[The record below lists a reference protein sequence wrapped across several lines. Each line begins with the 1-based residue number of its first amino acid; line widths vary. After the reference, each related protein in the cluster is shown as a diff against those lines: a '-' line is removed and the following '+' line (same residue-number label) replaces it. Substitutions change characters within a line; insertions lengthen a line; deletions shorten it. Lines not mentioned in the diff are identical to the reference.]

1 MSESIDLDS
10 IIGKIMKIDKL
21 PQATANISELEFV
34 SLAQMAWN

>member
-21 PQATANISELEFV
+21 PEATANITEMEFV
-34 SLAQMAWN
+34 SVAQMSW